1 MRPKGVCLCLV
12 LLLAATALA
21 QSGPEEALLKA
32 DRDFNA
38 ATQTRRAAG
47 WMEWMA
53 DNVVVLTPEAP
64 VVGREAVAKFY
75 EETFANPDFQLTW
88 EPTRAEVIGG
98 GDVGYTVGRYKMS
111 AKNQEGKAF
120 HRTGSYLT
128 TWRKQADGRW
138 KVVAD
143 VGSPD
148 PPASK

>member
-1 MRPKGVCLCLV
+1 MKAKAVSLCLM

-21 QSGPEEALLKA
+21 QGPPEDALLKA

-38 ATQTRRAAG
+38 ATQARRAAG

-53 DNVVVLTPEAP
+53 DNVVVLLPGEP
-64 VVGREAVAKFY
+64 IVGREAVAKFY
-75 EETFANPDFQLTW
+75 EGAFVNPDFHLSW

-98 GDVGYTVGRYKMS
+98 GDLGYTVGRYKLT
-111 AKNQEGKAF
+111 AKDEEGKEV

-128 TWRKQADGRW
+128 TWRKQADGSW

-148 PPASK
+148 K